1 MKWPQMIFV
10 LVGVIVVAL
19 AVRARRATDSAAAA
33 VAATPV
39 PALPDIGRPL
49 PPSFDRPGVVSRQ
62 IGLLRV
68 YLAVVPEI
76 VREKAPQMPLIT
88 DTVPILLVLENDT
101 YQPLA
106 GTALGWL
113 GGQLAAV
120 TVYRVGAGGRDEEVF
135 QTDLPLPARA
145 DWLSAERRNFTVD
158 WPLPAGTS
166 GHYRIT
172 VQLALPDQPT
182 LEIALR
188 VL

>member
-1 MKWPQMIFV
+1 MKWPQMILV
-10 LVGVIVVAL
+10 LVGIVAVAL
-19 AVRARRATDSAAAA
+19 AVRSRRAADSTAATAAA
-33 VAATPV
+33 PV
-39 PALPDIGRPL
+39 LVRPDIGRPL

-62 IGLLRV
+62 IGLMRV
-68 YLAVVPEI
+68 YLAVVPE
-76 VREKAPQMPLIT
+76 VTGADPAN
-88 DTVPILLVLENDT
+88 VPILLVLENDT

-120 TVYRVGAGGRDEEVF
+120 TVFRVGAGGRDEEVF
-135 QTDLPLPARA
+135 QTDLPLPTRA

-158 WPLPAGTS
+158 WPLRTGAP

>member
-1 MKWPQMIFV
+1 MKWPQMILV
-10 LVGVIVVAL
+10 LVGLIAVAL
-19 AVRARRATDSAAAA
+19 AVRSRRAADSAAVTAA
-33 VAATPV
+33 APV
-39 PALPDIGRPL
+39 PAQLDIGRSL
-49 PPSFDRPGVVSRQ
+49 PPSFDQPGVVSRQ
-62 IGLLRV
+62 IGLMRI

-76 VREKAPQMPLIT
+76 TRETGSETGAI
-88 DTVPILLVLENDT
+88 VPILLVLENDT

-106 GTALGWL
+106 GAGLGWL

-120 TVYRVGAGGRDEEVF
+120 TVLRVGAGGRDEEVF

-158 WPLPAGTS
+158 WPLRTGAPGL
-166 GHYRIT
+166 YRIT